1 MAICIKM
8 FLGFLQSIASV
19 QTAQAYSAYSVCFEY
34 SPTRSRTLRLL
45 ELLHVISFT
54 PDRLKRETA
63 SLVDKLID
71 ELLSADGLT
80 DSVNHWLINRLIHY

>member
-19 QTAQAYSAYSVCFEY
+19 QTAQACSAYSVCFEY

-45 ELLHVISFT
+45 QLLHVISFT
-54 PDRLKRETA
+54 R
-63 SLVDKLID
+63 ID
-71 ELLSADGLT
+71 
-80 DSVNHWLINRLIHY
+80 